1 MSGWWVTL
9 YCEDTLYAC
18 IESYQTVW
26 LWFLFV
32 ICCQNYEPENKNE
45 DDVGDRNSDDN
56 DGGDKETFEVEIDRE
71 KREEDGGW
79 DCYDH
84 YLQHGQ
90 HQPGKQKTA
99 EFAAWSNDEKYVS
112 WDVHTS
118 NTQSDQ
124 TTLLNTL
131 YQSIYEGVQLLSA
144 GLVKVAV
151 VGDQVEPGQASL
163 EEADAGVRDGVVG
176 DVGVLHDVVGGDVDV
191 AEDEGGKERSW

>member
-9 YCEDTLYAC
+9 YCEDTLYAS

-32 ICCQNYEPENKNE
+32 ICCENYEPENKNE

-71 KREEDGGW
+71 EREEDGGW

-99 EFAAWSNDEKYVS
+99 ENVEIYFRNSKSRKNNHVFA
-112 WDVHTS
+112 
-118 NTQSDQ
+118 
-124 TTLLNTL
+124 
-131 YQSIYEGVQLLSA
+131 
-144 GLVKVAV
+144 
-151 VGDQVEPGQASL
+151 
-163 EEADAGVRDGVVG
+163 
-176 DVGVLHDVVGGDVDV
+176 
-191 AEDEGGKERSW
+191 GKSSVCK